1 MNTKSYYVFDYTLNP
16 DEHLSPH
23 FKAHEFR
30 CSDLSR
36 VIVLNKALLE
46 LLEIIRNHYNKPL
59 IINSAYRTVAYNSS
73 LKNSSPKSQHMFG
86 NAADI
91 HISGVSPL
99 KLYSWLNSKYPNS
112 LGLGIYNTFVHV
124 DVREGKSRWDYR
136 TTTK

>member
-1 MNTKSYYVFDYTLNP
+1 MNSKEYYVFDYTLNP
-16 DEHLSPH
+16 DEKLSTH
-23 FKAHEFR
+23 FEAHEFR
-30 CSDLSR
+30 CKDNSR
-36 VIVLNKALLE
+36 VIVLNKALLD
-46 LLEIIRNHYNKPL
+46 LLELIRIHYNKPL

-91 HISGVSPL
+91 YISGVSPL

-112 LGLGIYNTFVHV
+112 LGLGIYDTFVHV

-136 TTTK
+136 TNNK

>member
-1 MNTKSYYVFDYTLNP
+1 MGPNLYFVFDCTLCLN
-16 DEHLSPH
+16 EQLSPH
-23 FKAHEFR
+23 FQVHEFR

-59 IINSAYRTVAYNSS
+59 IIISAYRTVAYNSS
-73 LKNSSPKSQHMFG
+73 LKNSSPKSQHMLG

-91 HISGVSPL
+91 KISDVSPL
-99 KLYSWLNSKYPNS
+99 KLYMWLNSKYPNS
-112 LGLGIYNTFVHV
+112 LGLGIYDTFVHV

-136 TTTK
+136 TKK